1 MSRNTYISSV
11 FGRRKLIY
19 SLVYFSHLTLIRE
32 GREMNAVQLKLEAY
46 GSRLP
51 FYSDEK
57 QAGEKERPRKTKR
70 KREREKEKGVS
81 GQNSSL
87 VIRVTLGMIPPSAEV
102 WPSLWPRLLPETH
115 TELLSAIVKLMTVS
129 PSQMH
134 ILKQGSPPR
143 VESAH
148 MRI

>member
-1 MSRNTYISSV
+1 
-11 FGRRKLIY
+11 
-19 SLVYFSHLTLIRE
+19 
-32 GREMNAVQLKLEAY
+32 MNAMRLKLKAY

-51 FYSDEK
+51 FYRDEK
-57 QAGEKERPRKTKR
+57 QAGEKERPRKTKK

-102 WPSLWPRLLPETH
+102 WPSLWPWLLPETH
-115 TELLSAIVKLMTVS
+115 TELLSAIVRVMTIF

-134 ILKQGSPPR
+134 IFKQASPPR
-143 VESAH
+143 VESTH